1 LADICINPFQI
12 NYLTNR
18 ILPTKIIEY
27 FACGK
32 SVLSTPLDGTIEL
45 LPNENFGI
53 VYSNSQDF
61 AKTLSNWLLN
71 KNKLKILEKNALE
84 YVLKNHDWK
93 VLTSQ
98 LLNKFSILL
107 R

>member
-1 LADICINPFQI
+1 MFNAVILQWAKFLEPLNIGYPQI
-12 NYLTNR
+12 IKSIESEFEPRGLQKER
-18 ILPTKIIEY
+18 RLLEKI
-27 FACGK
+27 
-32 SVLSTPLDGTIEL
+32 
-45 LPNENFGI
+45 
-53 VYSNSQDF
+53 QDRCF
-61 AKTLSNWLLN
+61 YCE
-71 KNKLKILEKNALE
+71 KILEKNALE